1 MSFFAFR
8 NRAQLL
14 VPQLSRWAAFS
25 RASKRGSK
33 RGDRGDK
40 KQNFVPG
47 MGSSEA
53 PRLREVMRELQK
65 QVHPDKFTMHPE
77 AQAVNQESLS
87 VLQGFLSSV
96 KKLQGEYPPAGVHR
110 LKFHIRGRND
120 ELRQVGTVLKTTG
133 GDCRKLVEVSLSGLF
148 THCGL
153 SPIFRWDPGY
163 WEMSEVDDGLLKP
176 DPSESASYSPPPTS
190 SPPSPPPQSSQP
202 GEGTCWAAVEQSRIL
217 VWAACHIPVWAA
229 CRVPAV
235 AAVPWLIGQGDG
247 QVEIITNDV
256 LPEFEGRGWE
266 ISEAATRIWQG
277 ERDEASLK
285 KGLNNASQLAIDR
298 LLYHTR
304 AFEEQENEEQ

>member
-33 RGDRGDK
+33 HGERGDK

-47 MGSSEA
+47 MGSSGA
-53 PRLREVMRELQK
+53 PQLREVMRELQK

-77 AQAVNQESLS
+77 AQAANQESLA

-110 LKFHIRGRND
+110 LKFHIRGQNN

-133 GDCRKLVEVSLSGLF
+133 GDCRKLVEVSLSNLF
-148 THCGL
+148 ATCGL

-176 DPSESASYSPPPTS
+176 DPSESASYTRPSTTN
-190 SPPSPPPQSSQP
+190 PPSPPPQSSQP
-202 GEGTCWAAVEQSRIL
+202 AKAEPTKESGEPLTAEDFEQL
-217 VWAACHIPVWAA
+217 EGLFE
-229 CRVPAV
+229 AV
-235 AAVPWLIGQGDG
+235 AAVPWLVAQADD

-256 LPEFEGRGWE
+256 LPEFEERGWE

-285 KGLNNASQLAIDR
+285 KGLNNASQVAIDR
-298 LLYHTR
+298 LLFHTHL
-304 AFEEQENEEQ
+304 FEEQEEGE